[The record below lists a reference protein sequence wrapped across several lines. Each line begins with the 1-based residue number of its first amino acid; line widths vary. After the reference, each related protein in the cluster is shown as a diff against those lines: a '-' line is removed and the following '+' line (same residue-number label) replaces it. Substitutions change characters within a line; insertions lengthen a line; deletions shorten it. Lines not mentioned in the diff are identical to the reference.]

1 MLILVDSGSS
11 HSFLSAKL
19 ASQLTGASELP
30 HPMTMTV
37 ANGAPIS
44 CSVQFQETQWE
55 VQGLVFLSDFKVLP
69 LQYFDLVVGYDWLE
83 LYSPMRIHW
92 SAKCLS
98 IPYGSSNVVLHSIL
112 SKLNVG
118 DRVQICQVSEENTML
133 ESTDSTAAA
142 SDTYGDST
150 AAASVC

>member
-44 CSVQFQETQWE
+44 CSVQFQET
-55 VQGLVFLSDFKVLP
+55 VGGAGIGILVRF
-69 LQYFDLVVGYDWLE
+69 Q
-83 LYSPMRIHW
+83 
-92 SAKCLS
+92 
-98 IPYGSSNVVLHSIL
+98 GSSS
-112 SKLNVG
+112 
-118 DRVQICQVSEENTML
+118 
-133 ESTDSTAAA
+133 
-142 SDTYGDST
+142 
-150 AAASVC
+150 SVF